1 MVARSAALRAV
12 LEKRAV
18 SPRRPAQ
25 GTATQD
31 MQVEVKHRLPSA
43 SAVVDCKAE
52 RIAAAKLFRNL
63 ARSQH
68 EVTKERLVFSCG
80 ITKARNRFA
89 RDQQHMHRCSGIDV
103 LERDALV
110 IFINNAGRD
119 LACDDFFEEGLGHGC
134 FRLW

>member
-1 MVARSAALRAV
+1 MAVRSAAPRAV
-12 LEKRAV
+12 LAKHVA

-43 SAVVDCKAE
+43 SAVVDRETESIATAE
-52 RIAAAKLFRNL
+52 LFRNL

-89 RDQQHMHRCSGIDV
+89 RYQQHMHRCSGIDV

-119 LACDDFFEEGLGHGC
+119 LACDDFFEEGLGHGG